1 VVILLNLLV
10 LRIIA
15 SIYVMRFSIQEAVG
29 DESSQYMASASATNA
44 IHTTV
49 GDDSWSLVAFL
60 QN

>member
-1 VVILLNLLV
+1 
-10 LRIIA
+10 
-15 SIYVMRFSIQEAVG
+15 MRFSIQEAVG